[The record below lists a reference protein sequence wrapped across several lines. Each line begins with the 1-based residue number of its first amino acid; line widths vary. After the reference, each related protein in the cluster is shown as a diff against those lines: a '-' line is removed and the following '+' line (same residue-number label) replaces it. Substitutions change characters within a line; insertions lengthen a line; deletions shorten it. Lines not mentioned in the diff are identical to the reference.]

1 MRQHGQLLNMQI
13 MRAIAAALVVFG
25 HAGQEM
31 SLMATR
37 TGQSSPNLEFFNWA
51 WGVDIFF
58 VISGFIMMHTSGE
71 HFGKPGA
78 SREFLR
84 RRLIRIVPLYW
95 LTTTAFVLTA
105 LIAPKIL
112 NVPPS
117 GLWHAIASYGF
128 IPEANANGAVRPLLA
143 LGWTLNYEMFF
154 YVLFALGMLLP
165 LRKGLLAL
173 CALFIA
179 LLGLGALGPWHNTQV
194 DFWTSHLLAEFLLGV
209 GIGLMARRGFTM
221 NGVEALFVGA
231 LGVAGA
237 VVMGPLWGMETEIP
251 ELARAGVPAAFL
263 VAAAVLGPDVS
274 RNKVTVWLAFVGDA
288 SFALYLIHPFAIR
301 PLREVWMRVADGYLP
316 MPLYL
321 LAAVAGAIGVAA
333 LVHLYVERPLAR
345 TFNGLGKGAARPAK
359 AESAG
364 ALSPA

>member
-1 MRQHGQLLNMQI
+1 MRQSGQLLNVQI

-31 SLMATR
+31 SLMAAK
-37 TGQSSPNLEFFNWA
+37 TGQSAPNLEFFNWA

-58 VISGFIMMHTSGE
+58 VISGFIMMHTSSE

-78 SREFLR
+78 SREFIR

-105 LIAPKIL
+105 LLAPKIL

-117 GLWHAIASYGF
+117 SLWHGIASYAF

-165 LRKGLLAL
+165 LRKGLMTL
-173 CALFIA
+173 CAIFVT
-179 LLGLGALGPWHNTQV
+179 LLSFGALGPWHNTQV
-194 DFWTSHLLAEFLLGV
+194 DFWTSQLLAEFLLGV
-209 GIGLMARRGFTM
+209 GIGLMARRGFAL
-221 NGVEALFVGA
+221 NGLEALLLCA
-231 LGVAGA
+231 AGVAGA
-237 VVMGPLWGMETEIP
+237 IIMGPLWAMEADIP

-263 VAAAVLGPDVS
+263 VTAAVLGPDVS

-301 PLREVWMRVADGYLP
+301 PLREIWLRVADGYLP

-321 LAAVAGAIGVAA
+321 LAAVASAIAVAA
-333 LVHLYVERPLAR
+333 LVHLYVERPMTRALNAFGR
-345 TFNGLGKGAARPAK
+345 
-359 AESAG
+359 AG
-364 ALSPA
+364 AQPKTTGRTGALAPV